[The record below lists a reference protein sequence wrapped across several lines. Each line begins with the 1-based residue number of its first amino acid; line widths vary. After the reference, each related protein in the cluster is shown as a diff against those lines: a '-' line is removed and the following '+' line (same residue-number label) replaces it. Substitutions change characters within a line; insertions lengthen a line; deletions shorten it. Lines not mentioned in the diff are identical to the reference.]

1 VSVYLSARRWVQQ
14 RPFVIRGRK
23 ARYERFV
30 RECRLAPG
38 ERVLDVGAGRGGA
51 LERFNDSNPIVALE
65 TSNRFRDAHIS
76 RPNIEFVVGDGRSL
90 PFADAEMPVVFCN
103 SVIEHVPLDERERF
117 ASEIRRVAQRYF
129 VQTPNRWFPIEPHY
143 MLPLIQ
149 FIPAKL
155 RRHLDDR
162 IIRSYIEL
170 LDRRGLHELFP
181 DAQIIEE
188 RRFGLT
194 KSLMAVRR

>member
-1 VSVYLSARRWVQQ
+1 
-14 RPFVIRGRK
+14 
-23 ARYERFV
+23 
-30 RECRLAPG
+30 
-38 ERVLDVGAGRGGA
+38 
-51 LERFNDSNPIVALE
+51 
-65 TSNRFRDAHIS
+65 
-76 RPNIEFVVGDGRSL
+76 
-90 PFADAEMPVVFCN
+90 MPVVFCN

-194 KSLMAVRR
+194 KSLLAVRR